1 MPASPPTTVR
11 SLGARRGVWK
21 LYLPLVT
28 FVVPTV
34 IIGFG
39 VLIPRSCIAGFNEL
53 TLGFG
58 STVFFACVTYV
69 VGVRAALKG

>member
-1 MPASPPTTVR
+1 MTTAAAAGSR
-11 SLGARRGVWK
+11 KWMRLA
-21 LYLPLVT
+21 LPLVL

-53 TLGFG
+53 SLGFG

-69 VGVRAALKG
+69 MGVRAALRG

>member
-1 MPASPPTTVR
+1 MSARPITI
-11 SLGARRGVWK
+11 GARRGTWK

-53 TLGFG
+53 SLGFG
-58 STVFFACVTYV
+58 STVFFASVSYV
-69 VGVRAALKG
+69 VGIRAALKS